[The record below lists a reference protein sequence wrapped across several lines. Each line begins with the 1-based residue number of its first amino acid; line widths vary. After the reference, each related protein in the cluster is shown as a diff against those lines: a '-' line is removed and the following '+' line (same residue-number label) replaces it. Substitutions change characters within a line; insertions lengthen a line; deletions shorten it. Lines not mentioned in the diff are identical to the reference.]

1 MLGMGEQLMASL
13 QNLMKVCVAIVCAG
27 FLASCERAAARS
39 CSTAQD
45 AALKVSLL
53 ADDLNAAE
61 AAGKLAPHELAELG
75 LQIVAAGDSFGSKGH
90 HQSYC
95 TAVDR
100 IRVESGLR

>member
-1 MLGMGEQLMASL
+1 MGGFLMSSL
-13 QNLMKVCVAIVCAG
+13 QNLTKACVALSCVLILSA
-27 FLASCERAAARS
+27 CERAAARS

-61 AAGKLAPHELAELG
+61 AAGNLAPHRLADLG
-75 LQIVAAGDSFGSKGH
+75 FQVVEAGDRYGSKGH

-95 TAVDR
+95 AAIDR
-100 IRVESGLR
+100 IRVEAGLR